1 MKRILSL
8 AVLFCAV
15 AVSALAAAP
24 EAALKA
30 LTLGNDKFVLEQSL
44 APAPLAIVIA
54 DPAIPVPAAD
64 LFGMS
69 EARLAVVKPE
79 GGFTP
84 TTGIAV
90 KDADLTAPLVVV
102 LGLTEEAVWTVYA
115 NTLVAS
121 PDLIHAVMKGQVS
134 AVGAV
139 VDAQS
144 GAVTVLGAHPELQIL
159 VGQYLLTLPSNAETE
174 GAAEPASEAAPVTEA
189 VAETEAMTEPQ
200 ADLAPAAEE
209 KVDTE
214 TPEAVVQEDAAPAE
228 NHAAS
233 AETAHAA
240 ADDAQ
245 AAQESGGSGFMLVLV
260 FIGALIGAIVFMDK
274 TVLKG

>member
-8 AVLFCAV
+8 TVLFCAV

-30 LTLGNDKFVLEQSL
+30 LTLGNEKFVLEQSL

-54 DPAIPVPAAD
+54 DPAISVPAAD
-64 LFGMS
+64 LFGMTES
-69 EARLAVVKPE
+69 RIAVVKPE
-79 GGFTP
+79 GGFAP

-102 LGLTEEAVWTVYA
+102 LGLTEDAVWTVYA

-159 VGQYLLTLPSNAETE
+159 VGQYLLTLPSGAETE
-174 GAAEPASEAAPVTEA
+174 GAAEPASEVAP
-189 VAETEAMTEPQ
+189 ETEATPEAQ
-200 ADLAPAAEE
+200 AALAPAAEE
-209 KVDTE
+209 NPNTE
-214 TPEAVVQEDAAPAE
+214 AHEAVVQEDAAPAE
-228 NHAAS
+228 NHAAP
-233 AETAHAA
+233 AETAHAT

>member
-8 AVLFCAV
+8 TVLFCAV

-30 LTLGNDKFVLEQSL
+30 LTLGNEKFVLEQSL

-54 DPAIPVPAAD
+54 DPAISVPAAD

-69 EARLAVVKPE
+69 ESRIAVVKPE
-79 GGFTP
+79 GGFAP

-90 KDADLTAPLVVV
+90 KSADLTAPLVVV
-102 LGLTEEAVWTVYA
+102 LGLTEDAVWTVYA

-121 PDLIHAVMKGQVS
+121 PDLIHAVMKGQIS

-159 VGQYLLTLPSNAETE
+159 VGQYLLTLPSGTEAE
-174 GAAEPASEAAPVTEA
+174 GAAEPASEVAPETAAAAEA
-189 VAETEAMTEPQ
+189 Q
-200 ADLAPAAEE
+200 AALAPAAEE
-209 KVDTE
+209 KADTE
-214 TPEAVVQEDAAPAE
+214 THEAMVQEDAAPAE
-228 NHAAS
+228 SHAAP
-233 AETAHAA
+233 AETVHAAA

-260 FIGALIGAIVFMDK
+260 FIGALIGVIVFMDK